1 MFFKVPGTRYFLISK
16 IEGEVVS
23 LQVEIIGQIASGLS
37 TDCYLG
43 LLPGRSYLCFNI
55 IFKCGYET
63 EILFKIKLIIGGGK
77 NEPLG
82 MTDCFQQ
89 NGATNGG
96 TVDSLKM
103 RLPSQEGRSQL
114 SEVELHP
121 HSAISPVP
129 SRI

>member
-1 MFFKVPGTRYFLISK
+1 MPALARETLAQALKLTHSMFFKVPGTRYFLISK

-23 LQVEIIGQIASGLS
+23 LKVEIIGQIASGLS

-77 NEPLG
+77 
-82 MTDCFQQ
+82 
-89 NGATNGG
+89 TN
-96 TVDSLKM
+96 LW
-103 RLPSQEGRSQL
+103 
-114 SEVELHP
+114 
-121 HSAISPVP
+121 A
-129 SRI
+129 